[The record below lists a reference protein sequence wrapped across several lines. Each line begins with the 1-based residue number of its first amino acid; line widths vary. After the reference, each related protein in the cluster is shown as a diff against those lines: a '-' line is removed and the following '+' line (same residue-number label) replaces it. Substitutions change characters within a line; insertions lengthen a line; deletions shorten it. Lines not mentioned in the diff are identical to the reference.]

1 MVSKA
6 KALMMLVNPTA
17 GRSIS
22 DDLLGQAVS
31 AFCQAGYNP
40 TIYYTNAPGSAITLA
55 EQFGPE
61 YPRMVCLGG
70 DGTLSDVITGLMRVH
85 PEQRPKLGYIPMG
98 TANDVANTLGLPLRQ
113 PAKAAKRILT
123 GELLEYDVGEMED
136 VGYFTYVAAFGAF
149 TEVSYKT
156 DQDMKKA
163 LGHLAYVI
171 EAVSSLPSIRSYH
184 ALVEHEH
191 GSVEGRFIYGAVS
204 NAVSVGGVMKM
215 DRNIVSLSDGKFE
228 ILLVR
233 EPNSRAELNS
243 IVAGILNR
251 SIETSPCVTLLQ
263 SESVHII
270 FDEPVPWTR
279 DGEDGGS
286 HQMLELYCHPQ
297 AIHLYC

>member
-1 MVSKA
+1 MANKA
-6 KALMMLVNPTA
+6 KSMMMLVNPTA
-17 GRSIS
+17 GRSVTNEQ
-22 DDLLGQAVS
+22 LGAAVN
-31 AFCQAGYNP
+31 AFCAAGYAP
-40 TIYYTNAPGSAITLA
+40 SVYYTSAPGSAISIA
-55 EQFGPE
+55 EQYGPR
-61 YPRMVCLGG
+61 YPRLVCLGG
-70 DGTLSDVITGLMRVH
+70 DGTLSDVIAGLMRLH

-113 PAKAAKRILT
+113 PDKAAKRIL
-123 GELLEYDVGEMED
+123 GGQLLEYDVGEMEG
-136 VGYFTYVAAFGAF
+136 VGYFTYVTAFGAF

-184 ALVEHEH
+184 ALVEHDN
-191 GSVEGRFIYGAVS
+191 GSVEGRFIYGAIS

-215 DRNIVSLSDGKFE
+215 DRNIVNLSDGKFE

-233 EPNSRAELNS
+233 EPGSAAELNS

-251 SIETSPCVTLLQ
+251 SIENSPCVTLLQ
-263 SESVHII
+263 SESVHIT

-286 HQMLELYCHPQ
+286 HQMLGLYCHPQ
-297 AIHLYC
+297 AINFYC